1 MCRLNDV
8 RYSNLT
14 NSFEFKLNVER
25 GILTR
30 IVILAN
36 LRLRLSQG
44 YLLQKEF
51 NQWKLVSIKSI
62 FCQKKNTVIGRERR
76 KIEVGNSLKVRL
88 TEMAQ

>member
-51 NQWKLVSIKSI
+51 NQWKLVSIRSI
-62 FCQKKNTVIGRERR
+62 FCNKKRTRIIGRERS
-76 KIEVGNSLKVRL
+76 KIEVGNSL
-88 TEMAQ
+88 TGQGE

>member
-30 IVILAN
+30 IVILPN

-44 YLLQKEF
+44 YLLQKE
-51 NQWKLVSIKSI
+51 L
-62 FCQKKNTVIGRERR
+62 
-76 KIEVGNSLKVRL
+76 
-88 TEMAQ
+88 

>member
-30 IVILAN
+30 IYSNLTQLKTKIVSRILITE
-36 LRLRLSQG
+36 R
-44 YLLQKEF
+44 
-51 NQWKLVSIKSI
+51 I
-62 FCQKKNTVIGRERR
+62 IGRERS
-76 KIEVGNSLKVRL
+76 KIEVGNSL
-88 TEMAQ
+88 TGQAE